1 MKARITKRVVDSI
14 KPDERDQFVWDA
26 EAKGFG
32 LKVTPKGRRIYVVQT
47 RVGGRLRRYTIGR
60 HGSPWTP
67 EAARKEAIKFLGLV
81 ASGEDPSLMAGKARD
96 NLSVSN
102 LCELYLE
109 EGCHTKKPQS
119 RYNDKGNIRRHIK
132 PLIGRLKLG
141 NLRRGDIERMMTDIA
156 AGKTAVDEKTG
167 FRGRAIVRGGDIAA
181 NNAVTL
187 LSSMLSFAVSR
198 GLLAANPA
206 MGTKKFRARA
216 RERFLT
222 GSELSR
228 LGAVLSKAEREGVNP
243 TAVNAIRL
251 LLLSGCRKNEILSL
265 EWDWVDFD
273 RSVLR
278 LPDSKTGA
286 KVVALGAPAFALLT
300 SLKRDR
306 DDSPYVLPSSKG
318 SGHLVGLQKIWE
330 RLRARAGLEDV
341 RLHDL
346 RHTYASVGATAGES
360 LYIVG
365 KLVGHK
371 QASTT
376 QRYAHLADD
385 PLRAAADRISSE
397 IAGAMQAPTMSN

>member
-1 MKARITKRVVDSI
+1 MKARITKRVVDRI
-14 KPDERDQFVWDA
+14 EPGERDQFVWDS

-32 LKVTPKGRRIYVVQT
+32 LKVTPKGRRIYIVQT
-47 RVGGRLRRYTIGR
+47 RVGGRLRRYTVGR

-67 EAARKEAIKFLGLV
+67 EGARKEAIKFLGLI
-81 ASGEDPSLMAGKARD
+81 ASGKDPLLLAGKARD
-96 NLSVSN
+96 GISVSE
-102 LCELYLE
+102 LCKLYLE
-109 EGCHTKKPQS
+109 EGCHTKKPLS

-132 PLIGRLKLG
+132 PLVGRLKLSE
-141 NLRRGDIERMMTDIA
+141 LRRADIERMMTDVA
-156 AGKTAVDEKTG
+156 AGKTAIDERTG
-167 FRGRAIVRGGDIAA
+167 FRGRAIVKGGEIAA

-187 LSSMLSFAVSR
+187 LSAMLSFAVSR

-206 MGTKKFRARA
+206 IGVKKFRARA

-228 LGAVLSKAEREGVNP
+228 LGVVLEEAERESVNP
-243 TAVNAIRL
+243 TALNAIRL
-251 LLLSGCRKNEILSL
+251 LLLTGCRKNEILTL

-273 RSVLR
+273 RSILR

-286 KVVALGAPAFALLT
+286 KVVALGAPAIALLK
-300 SLKRDR
+300 SLSQNK
-306 DDSPYVLPSSKG
+306 DDSRYVLPSSKA

-330 RLRARAGLEDV
+330 RVRVRAGLEDV

-346 RHTYASVGATAGES
+346 RHTYASVGATSGES

-397 IAGAMQAPTMSN
+397 IAGAMQALGMNG

>member
-1 MKARITKRVVDSI
+1 MKARITKRVVDRI
-14 KPDERDQFVWDA
+14 EPGERDQFVWDA

-32 LKVTPKGRRIYVVQT
+32 LKVTPKGRRIYILQT
-47 RVGGRLRRYTIGR
+47 RVGGRLRRHTIGR

-81 ASGEDPSLMAGKARD
+81 ASGGDPSLMAGKARD
-96 NLSVSN
+96 HMSVSD

-119 RYNDKGNIRRHIK
+119 HYNDKGNIRRHIK
-132 PLIGRLKLG
+132 PLIGRIRLSD
-141 NLRRGDIERMMTDIA
+141 LRRADIERMMTDVA
-156 AGKTAVDEKTG
+156 AGKTAVDERTG
-167 FRGRAIVRGGDIAA
+167 FRGRAIVKGGDIAA

-187 LSSMLSFAVSR
+187 LSAMLSFAVSR

-206 MGTKKFRARA
+206 MGVKKFRARA

-228 LGAVLSKAEREGVNP
+228 LGVVLAKAEREGVNP
-243 TAVNAIRL
+243 TALNAIRL
-251 LLLSGCRKNEILSL
+251 LLLTGCRKNEILSL

-286 KVVALGAPAFALLT
+286 KVVALGEPAFALLK
-300 SLKRDR
+300 SLSREGG
-306 DDSPYVLPSSKG
+306 DSPYVLPSNKS

-330 RLRARAGLEDV
+330 RLRACAGLEDV
-341 RLHDL
+341 RLHDF

-376 QRYAHLADD
+376 QRYAHLADN

-397 IAGAMQAPTMSN
+397 IAGAISGAG